1 MDELEQI
8 ILPPETAQPEDQEE
22 ADGRE
27 NYFHL
32 YKSKSRH
39 CMANCIWR
47 INGLFMLAYD
57 VITMTVEQTTHE
69 IQRETGGFPHLFP
82 FSIILG
88 LIFVNS
94 VKSIMP
100 ISNLCTKLEMISEL
114 RGFQIG
120 QNHELVLVERQLLN
134 LDAKFDVGKG
144 PASMALPIEQV

>member
-1 MDELEQI
+1 MK
-8 ILPPETAQPEDQEE
+8 
-22 ADGRE
+22 
-27 NYFHL
+27 F
-32 YKSKSRH
+32 K
-39 CMANCIWR
+39 
-47 INGLFMLAYD
+47 
-57 VITMTVEQTTHE
+57 
-69 IQRETGGFPHLFP
+69 ETGGFPHLFP
-82 FSIILG
+82 FSITLG

-100 ISNLCTKLEMISEL
+100 ISNLCTKLKMISEL